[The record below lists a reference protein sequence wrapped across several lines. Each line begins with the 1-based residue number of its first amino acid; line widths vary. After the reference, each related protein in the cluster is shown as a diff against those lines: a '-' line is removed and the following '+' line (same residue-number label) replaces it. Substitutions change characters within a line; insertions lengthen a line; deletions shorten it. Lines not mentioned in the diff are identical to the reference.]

1 MIHTCVTIPLLL
13 PKGEKDAVENQFKL
27 LGTLGYLP
35 HTKSHEASQEL
46 KLFYCSDSEDHFS
59 SIDNCEAC
67 FEKNYT
73 FVRNQ
78 GYLYPSANLCT
89 MRTGNEDL
97 YFFGHGVGKTNYRN
111 ALKDFSLIAGDIP
124 IPRRHMLG
132 VSWSRWAT
140 GG

>member
-1 MIHTCVTIPLLL
+1 MRHYTTTTAE
-13 PKGEKDAVENQFKL
+13 GEKDAVENQFKL

-35 HTKSHEASQEL
+35 HTKSYEASQEL

-78 GYLYPSANLCT
+78 GYLYLSANLCT

-97 YFFGHGVGKTNYRN
+97 YFFGHGVGKPITEMP
-111 ALKDFSLIAGDIP
+111 LKIFL
-124 IPRRHMLG
+124 
-132 VSWSRWAT
+132 
-140 GG
+140 